1 MLLRRRLP
9 NRSRH
14 LDPPDGTAAGMR
26 SRSATLVAVV
36 TVLLLGSLL
45 NAQSLADSAHHRR
58 PGWQRDVAIDVT
70 DPLLAVSETLFL
82 DKPAEWV
89 ADLRSDD
96 EAVPAPD
103 DGPPAVFVPSAAHR
117 ATLLVTG
124 DSLTNTLGPELVRRS
139 AATGVVDPRDEVVYS
154 SGLTRPD
161 FFDWPKRLE
170 SELAT
175 EPAAIVVF
183 MVGANDG
190 QPIETAQGWVGPD
203 DPAWA
208 AEYRGRVRATME
220 VLAAR
225 ATTSYWV
232 GQPITRSTTQAA
244 VTAVMND
251 IFRSEASLHPT
262 IRFIDAWSVFVDDS
276 GSYTD
281 WLPDTAGRLEQVRD
295 VDGVHL
301 TDAGAARLAEVVL
314 ATIRLDWDLPR

>member
-1 MLLRRRLP
+1 MPLRRCFG
-9 NRSRH
+9 SRQ
-14 LDPPDGTAAGMR
+14 LEPTDVTSPGMR
-26 SRSATLVAVV
+26 SRSATLGVVV

-45 NAQSLADSAHHRR
+45 NAQSLADSAHQRR

-70 DPLLAVSETLFL
+70 DPLLDVSAALLL
-82 DKPAEWV
+82 DKPGDWI
-89 ADLRSDD
+89 ADLRSGD
-96 EAVPAPD
+96 EAAPAPA
-103 DGPPAVFVPSAAHR
+103 DGPPAVFVPSADHR

-161 FFDWPKRLE
+161 FFDWPKRLD

-175 EPAAIVVF
+175 QPAVIVVF

-190 QPIETAQGWVGPD
+190 QPIETAQGWVAPD
-203 DPAWA
+203 NPAWA

-244 VTAVMND
+244 ITTVMND
-251 IFRSEASLHPT
+251 IFRSEASLQPS

-276 GSYTD
+276 GRYTD
-281 WLPDTAGRLEQVRD
+281 WLPDASGRLEQVRD

-314 ATIRLDWDLPR
+314 DSIRLDWDLPR